1 MKRDG
6 SLNIKGEGKQACY
19 GDLICVFDLLS
30 SVAFVGSRLFVL
42 LQWIPEQPTV
52 RAYRK
57 STNMHSSWIEVSKL
71 GKVTEER
78 RDTKRMKRGGKGKSR
93 ESEENV

>member
-52 RAYRK
+52 RAYRR
-57 STNMHSSWIEVSKL
+57 STNMRSSWSEVRKL
-71 GKVTEER
+71 GKVTERETRHKTNEER
-78 RDTKRMKRGGKGKSR
+78 REREIKGK
-93 ESEENV
+93 